1 MRPYGAY
8 REKYKDAILAIILRD
23 RMKWLVLALLAMC
36 LFSVSDVLLKVIVT
50 ELSVPKLGFVSIPSV
65 ISRISMKVASF
76 AVLAVAMSAIGVY
89 FMLLAMQSGE
99 VALVTAVLSM
109 STVVVAGLAM
119 VFLGDR
125 FTVREVLAMALVIV
139 SILLLVPR

>member
-1 MRPYGAY
+1 
-8 REKYKDAILAIILRD
+8 
-23 RMKWLVLALLAMC
+23 MKWLVLALLAMC

-50 ELSVPKLGFVSIPSV
+50 DVSTPKLGFSSISAI
-65 ISRISMKVASF
+65 ISRIDLKVASF
-76 AVLAVAMSAIGVY
+76 AILAVVLSIIGVY

-125 FTVREVLAMALVIV
+125 FSVKEILAMALVIV
-139 SILLLVPR
+139 SILLLMS

>member
-1 MRPYGAY
+1 
-8 REKYKDAILAIILRD
+8 
-23 RMKWLVLALLAMC
+23 MKWLVLALLAMC

-50 ELSVPKLGFVSIPSV
+50 DVSTTKGFVSISSA
-65 ISRISMKVASF
+65 ISKINLKVASF
-76 AVLAVAMSAIGVY
+76 AVLAVVLSVIGVY

-125 FTVREVLAMALVIV
+125 FSVKEIIAMTLVIV
-139 SILLLVPR
+139 SILLLMS